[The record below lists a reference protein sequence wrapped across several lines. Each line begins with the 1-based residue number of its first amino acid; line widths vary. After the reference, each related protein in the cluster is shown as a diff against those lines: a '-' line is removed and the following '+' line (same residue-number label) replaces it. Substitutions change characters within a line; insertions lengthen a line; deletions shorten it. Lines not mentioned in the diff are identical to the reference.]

1 MLLRDPPSLPT
12 WITTLD
18 TDWATFFSEKFEK
31 SAKKQRH
38 ICPEY
43 YDVRAESTNYAHA
56 PSHLIG
62 SLCSND
68 EIEFQVLNNE
78 IKYMQAIR
86 KGPDTLQSVDMC
98 HVRGGDLKQWVWKKG
113 FPWGGVGRVL

>member
-1 MLLRDPPSLPT
+1 LPT

-56 PSHLIG
+56 RSHLIG
-62 SLCSND
+62 SLYSND

-86 KGPDTLQSVDMC
+86 KGPDTWC
-98 HVRGGDLKQWVWKKG
+98 GRKAFH
-113 FPWGGVGRVL
+113 GVGWGECCKVKKLS